1 MSEKIID
8 KNVLEMYI
16 SDMQIYA
23 IALNRKQSVPDA
35 RDGLKTV
42 DRRVITDMY
51 FDKHLTYDKNYIKS
65 AGTVGSTME
74 KYHPHSD
81 CISGLSLLYTL
92 AGDFI
97 SIEEVYNSGAKYL
110 DILAVNPTTGRVE
123 PARAHSF
130 RIGQYTNTKY
140 HVVLSNGDEVVC
152 TSNHP
157 FMIANGT
164 YVQAKDLL
172 PFTRLYT
179 TPLRLSGR
187 PYIDGRH
194 IQDSVYEKYYGD
206 LPAGYQRHH
215 KDFDPYN
222 NTPENLIGL
231 SEADHKAIHGIQDN
245 NKKMLEHS
253 RQEMFEEGGKY
264 REQTRIKNSTLCK
277 EFNKD
282 QGLRRFKHAI
292 NILKERNLPITEETY
307 ESLRSSGEYYNLP
320 YVNRLLK
327 KYPEIGD
334 SFEDLVNVELPS
346 LSELYAHSR
355 KDICGTP
362 ETPALIDLVNY
373 DKYRNMDL
381 LYRFNMYRVM
391 DIMLDCGIPLTV
403 ENYYNSLSDNNYRDN
418 SEVVEGIIALYQYEM
433 PYVIDIYTE
442 EVDNEPMYDFTV
454 DGYENMLIPVVGDPT
469 NFKDIT
475 SLIGKSV
482 PMICI
487 HNSSIY
493 DVLVKLACWWKTK
506 IPLVSG
512 HGNFGNMQGDSAAAM
527 RYTETKL
534 SEFCCDAV
542 IADLQKS
549 KDIVDWVPNF
559 DESAMEPEYLPCK
572 VPLLLINGTFGI
584 GLGMRTEISRHNPGE
599 VIQAVLDVIRDPEAP
614 VVLIPDHSMPC
625 DIVDT
630 NWKKIC
636 NTGYGTYRCRGRVDI
651 ETTKIGRNQYQ
662 MLVIKSVPDN
672 VTLSQS
678 SGLEDKGIVATIDSL
693 IKENK
698 LTGIKDHFD
707 DSKGTNMR
715 YCIVLKENTDPKYI
729 RDFLYK
735 HTQLEKTFRENF
747 EVLEGINP
755 MRMSYK
761 SYIEYFINFSINM
774 KRRTYYSLLSQ
785 AKTKWREKQLYIM
798 VIESGEIDN
807 IQKKIKSMKDVSIE
821 ARNNFMEYLIK
832 KFNVT
837 DIEAK
842 FIMNMDQM
850 KTAKGY
856 LKIYKEESKQLELQI
871 KDYLNR
877 LTDSDEAIK
886 QEIIEELEYFKKKY
900 SMPRICRLVKDT
912 GDDIPAGEFLVV
924 VTENNKIRKMNVGT
938 AVNSVRGDSPK
949 FILKMDNRDNV
960 LLYDKNGKIFKL
972 PVHKVNLCD
981 KSMAGQDLRILI
993 KNCTSD
999 IVTIMKESSVA
1010 TLANKV
1016 RKYFLVVM
1024 TTGGCIKKMDL
1035 DDFLKVPPSG
1045 ILYTKLLDGDSVKD
1059 IAIVPNSVDLVVYSH
1074 KKALRFDMESQVPHY
1089 KRSALGVSAMNSKDG
1104 VDGFSIINKDAEYII
1119 VITKSGKM
1127 NKFDVTGLA
1136 NKKRNQAGSS
1146 VIKLGKTDEIQNILG
1161 VKESDVIKVGTSTGV
1176 VEVPVSDLSIGSS
1189 ISAGQKVLNSKAGI
1203 IMDSKVK

>member
-1 MSEKIID
+1 MAENIID
-8 KNVLEMYI
+8 RNVLDMYI

-23 IALNRKQSVPDA
+23 IALNRKQSVPDV

-74 KYHPHSD
+74 KYHPHGD
-81 CISGLSLLYTL
+81 CISSSTHVYCTSG
-92 AGDFI
+92 
-97 SIEEVYNSGAKYL
+97 EVYTIKELYDKTINEDLYGIK
-110 DILAVNPTTGRVE
+110 IFAVDPKTGE
-123 PARAHSF
+123 INTAIAHNF
-130 RIGQYTNTKY
+130 RIGQYTNKIY
-140 HVVLSNGDEVVC
+140 HIELYTEETNFTGVISC

-157 FMIANGT
+157 FLNSDREFIKAE
-164 YVQAKDLL
+164 DLEIGM
-172 PFTRLYT
+172 RLYCLNCIT
-179 TPLRLSGR
+179 
-187 PYIDGRH
+187 
-194 IQDSVYEKYYGD
+194 
-206 LPAGYQRHH
+206 
-215 KDFDPYN
+215 
-222 NTPENLIGL
+222 IG
-231 SEADHKAIHGIQDN
+231 
-245 NKKMLEHS
+245 
-253 RQEMFEEGGKY
+253 
-264 REQTRIKNSTLCK
+264 
-277 EFNKD
+277 
-282 QGLRRFKHAI
+282 
-292 NILKERNLPITEETY
+292 
-307 ESLRSSGEYYNLP
+307 
-320 YVNRLLK
+320 
-327 KYPEIGD
+327 
-334 SFEDLVNVELPS
+334 S
-346 LSELYAHSR
+346 LSCIVSN
-355 KDICGTP
+355 I
-362 ETPALIDLVNY
+362 
-373 DKYRNMDL
+373 
-381 LYRFNMYRVM
+381 
-391 DIMLDCGIPLTV
+391 
-403 ENYYNSLSDNNYRDN
+403 
-418 SEVVEGIIALYQYEM
+418 
-433 PYVIDIYTE
+433 VIE

-454 DGYENMLIPVVGDPT
+454 DNYENMLIPMINDEGVIN
-469 NFKDIT
+469 NF
-475 SLIGKSV
+475 
-482 PMICI
+482 ICA

-506 IPLVSG
+506 IPLISG
-512 HGNFGNMQGDSAAAM
+512 HGNFGNMQGDGAAAM
-527 RYTETKL
+527 RYTESKL

-584 GLGMRTEISRHNPGE
+584 GIGMRAEISRHNPGE
-599 VIQAVLDVIRDPEAP
+599 VIQAVLDVIKDPEAP

-636 NTGYGTYRCRGRVDI
+636 NTGFGTYRCRGRVDI
-651 ETTKIGRNQYQ
+651 ETTKIGRNEYQ

-678 SGLEDKGIVATIDSL
+678 SGLEDKGIVATIDKL
-693 IKENK
+693 IKEGK

-735 HTQLEKTFRENF
+735 HTRLEDTFRENF
-747 EVLEGINP
+747 EVLEGIKP
-755 MRMSYK
+755 MRMSFK
-761 SYIEYFINFSINM
+761 SYIEYFIQFSINM

-807 IQKKIKSMKDVSIE
+807 IQKKIKGMKDVSIE
-821 ARNNFMEYLIK
+821 ARNEFMEYLIK
-832 KFNVT
+832 KFKVT

-856 LKIYKEESKQLELQI
+856 LKIYKEESKQLEADIQT
-871 KDYLNR
+871 YLNK
-877 LTDSDEAIK
+877 LTDNDTSIK
-886 QEIIEELEYFKKKY
+886 QEIVAELEYFKKKY
-900 SMPRICRLVKDT
+900 NMPRVCRVVKDT
-912 GDDIPAGEFLVV
+912 GEDIPAGEFLVV

-972 PVHKVNLCD
+972 PVHKINLCD
-981 KSMAGQDLRILI
+981 KSMAGQDIRILI

-999 IVTIMKESSVA
+999 IITIMKESSVA

-1016 RKYFLVVM
+1016 KKYFLVVM
-1024 TTGGCIKKMDL
+1024 TTAGCIKKMDL

-1074 KKALRFDMESQVPHY
+1074 KKALRFDVETQVPHY

-1104 VDGFSIINKDAEYII
+1104 VDGFSIIGKDAQSIV

-1146 VIKLGKTDEIQNILG
+1146 VIKLGKTDMIQNILG
-1161 VKESDVIKVGTSTGV
+1161 VKETDIIKIGTSTGV
-1176 VEVPVSDLSIGSS
+1176 VEVPVKDLSIGSS

-1203 IMDSKVK
+1203 ILDSKVK

>member
-1 MSEKIID
+1 MAENIID

-74 KYHPHSD
+74 KYHPHGD
-81 CISGLSLLYTL
+81 CHRGTSLLYNL
-92 AGDFI
+92 SGEFI
-97 SIEEVYNSGAKYL
+97 TIKEVYESGAPYI
-110 DILAVNPTTGRVE
+110 DILSVDTNTGRVV
-123 PARAHSF
+123 PAKAHSF
-130 RIGQYTNTKY
+130 RIGQYTDTVY
-140 HVVLSNGDEVVC
+140 HIQLSNGAEIEC

-157 FMIANGT
+157 ILT
-164 YVQAKDLL
+164 AKYGFVKTENLV
-172 PFTRLYT
+172 PYTRLYT
-179 TPLRLSGR
+179 NPLRLTGR
-187 PYIDGRH
+187 PSIDNTL
-194 IQDSVYEKYYGD
+194 IQNMVVDKYCGFV
-206 LPAGYQRHH
+206 PEGYHRHH
-215 KDFDPYN
+215 KNHNYYDN
-222 NTPENLIGL
+222 RPENLEIL
-231 SEADHKAIHGIQDN
+231 PIQEHVRIHGHD
-245 NKKMLEHS
+245 KAALEGLALG
-253 RQEMFEEGGKY
+253 RKEMFSEDGKF
-264 REQTRIKNSTLCK
+264 REQTKKKNSTLCQQ
-277 EFNKD
+277 FNKD

-292 NILKERNLPITEETY
+292 GILKDKGLPITEESY
-307 ESLRSSGEYYNLP
+307 ETLRKSGEYYNLP
-320 YVNRLLK
+320 YVDRLLK
-327 KYPEIGD
+327 KYPEIGN
-334 SFEDLVNVELPS
+334 SFN
-346 LSELYAHSR
+346 
-355 KDICGTP
+355 
-362 ETPALIDLVNY
+362 DLVNY
-373 DKYRNMDL
+373 NIPSLSDLYNQQVNTEKEDYTGCSYHTNYNAVYR
-381 LYRFNMYRVM
+381 YAMYKIFDAMV
-391 DIMLDCGIPLTV
+391 DSNIPLTV
-403 ENYYNSLSDNNYRDN
+403 QNYIDCCNS
-418 SEVVEGIIALYQYEM
+418 VVDMEPDIIEGVIALYQYEM
-433 PYVIDIYTE
+433 PYIVNIYTE
-442 EVDNEPMYDFTV
+442 AVNKEPMYDFTV
-454 DGYENMLIPVVGDPT
+454 DGYENMMIPVIPKYCNINNIQD
-469 NFKDIT
+469 
-475 SLIGKSV
+475 LIGVTV
-482 PMICI
+482 PMICT

-506 IPLVSG
+506 IPLIEG
-512 HGNFGNMQGDSAAAM
+512 HGNFGNMQGDGAAAM
-527 RYTETKL
+527 RYTESKL

-584 GLGMRTEISRHNPGE
+584 GIGMRAEISRHNPGE
-599 VIQAVLDVIRDPEAP
+599 VIQAVLDVIKDPEAP

-636 NTGYGTYRCRGRVDI
+636 NTGFGTYRCRGRVDI
-651 ETTKIGRNQYQ
+651 ETTKIGRNEYQ

-678 SGLEDKGIVATIDSL
+678 SGLEDKGIVATIDKL
-693 IKENK
+693 IKEGK

-707 DSKGTNMR
+707 DSNGTNMR

-735 HTQLEKTFRENF
+735 HTRLEDTFRENF
-747 EVLEGINP
+747 EVLEGIKP
-755 MRMSYK
+755 MRMSFK
-761 SYIEYFINFSINM
+761 SYIEYFIQFSINM

-807 IQKKIKSMKDVSIE
+807 IQKKIKDMKDVSIE
-821 ARNNFMEYLIK
+821 ARNEFMEYLIR
-832 KFNVT
+832 KFKVT

-856 LKIYKEESKQLELQI
+856 LKIYKEESKQLAADVQV
-871 KDYLNR
+871 YLNK
-877 LTDSDEAIK
+877 LTDNDISIK
-886 QEIIEELEYFKKKY
+886 QEIVAELEYFKKKY
-900 SMPRICRLVKDT
+900 NMPRVCRVVKDT
-912 GDDIPAGEFLVV
+912 GEDIPAGEFLVV

-972 PVHKVNLCD
+972 PVHKINLCD

-999 IVTIMKESSVA
+999 IITIMKESSVA

-1024 TTGGCIKKMDL
+1024 TTAGCIKKMDL

-1045 ILYTKLLDGDSVKD
+1045 ILYTKLLEGDSVKD

-1074 KKALRFDMESQVPHY
+1074 KKALRFDVETQVPHY

-1104 VDGFSIINKDAEYII
+1104 VDGFSIIDKDAQSIV

-1146 VIKLGKTDEIQNILG
+1146 VIKLGKTDMIQNILG
-1161 VKESDVIKVGTSTGV
+1161 VKETDTIKIGTSTGV
-1176 VEVPVSDLSIGSS
+1176 VEVPVKDLSIGSS

-1203 IMDSKVK
+1203 ILDSKVK